1 MTLSPH
7 FPYKKKKLNI
17 SAIKKLLSN
26 VLVTNVCR
34 PTLKIEN
41 LEK

>member
-1 MTLSPH
+1 MALSPH
-7 FPYKKKKLNI
+7 FPYRKTKLNI

-26 VLVTNVCR
+26 VLITNLCR